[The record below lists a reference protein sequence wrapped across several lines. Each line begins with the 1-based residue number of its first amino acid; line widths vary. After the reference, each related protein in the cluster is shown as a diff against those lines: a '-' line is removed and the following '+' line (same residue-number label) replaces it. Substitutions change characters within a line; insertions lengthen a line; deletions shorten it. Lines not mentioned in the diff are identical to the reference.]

1 MQLVFLLLSYLLWT
15 QLSLHIKKNPATAMK
30 IDRIYRYFAC
40 LLLVVGTLYVHDIQ
54 AVESDPIES
63 LLTLTL
69 EHIKTAP
76 ENAAATL
83 AKLREL
89 EPTFTQTQRDR
100 FYLLSASALGYTGRH
115 KERIDLVNEYIAR
128 VKDPEYRV
136 RFLYHL
142 SSAYTYL
149 GEYEKA
155 LQVMNQSILLLPS
168 LSSMSAKVDTLQASI
183 TLLISL
189 KAYDEALSY
198 ADRMLALQSTGSAHA
213 AQCVGRGDLVEINF
227 LKGDRQ
233 RARSLLPEALAKCE
247 EVGGRFFSL
256 LLNTISCIDLIDSG
270 NYLQGKG
277 AGIHILQEFAKTNQ
291 NSDYLT
297 LLEEALA
304 RANLNTGNLEQAE
317 RFGLLAYQH
326 AKSGN
331 VVQIMEKTAE
341 TMASIKRAQGQF
353 SSSLEYFEAALA
365 LKNRVLDDQLHK
377 NLAYQRVK
385 FDTQDK
391 ANQLSL
397 LEQKNKILAVEREL
411 EKKNNQNLWLAIALV
426 AIILVLLTLWL
437 IKTLQ
442 QKNQFRQY
450 SQTDGLTQAANRM
463 HFMTCANEAFKMR
476 TGSMSVIL
484 FDMDLFKNI
493 NDSFGHATGDW
504 VLKNVCETVKTHLR
518 KVDLFGRLGG
528 EEFGICMPDSNQATA
543 LQLAERCR
551 MAIAMIDTEPSG
563 FRFPLSASFGVATVD
578 SSGLTTFDATL
589 EAADKALYSSKAEG
603 RNCVNVFR

>member
-1 MQLVFLLLSYLLWT
+1 MTSAFKQ
-15 QLSLHIKKNPATAMK
+15 K
-30 IDRIYRYFAC
+30 IFST
-40 LLLVVGTLYVHDIQ
+40 LLLVCGLCLFDAAY
-54 AVESDPIES
+54 ASDSQIDD
-63 LLTLTL
+63 LLSQMAQT
-69 EHIKTAP
+69 IRSAP
-76 ENAAATL
+76 EGQPETL
-83 AKLREL
+83 SKLSQL
-89 EPTFTQTQRDR
+89 EPTFTEAQRNR
-100 FYLLSASALGYTGRH
+100 YYLFLASSYGFKGRH
-115 KERIDLVNEYIAR
+115 KERVELVESRLNLVR
-128 VKDPEYRV
+128 DPDYRV
-136 RFLYHL
+136 RYLYQL
-142 SSAYTYL
+142 SSGYTAL

-155 LQVMNQSILLLPS
+155 LAAINESVILLPKLTNQN
-168 LSSMSAKVDTLQASI
+168 AKVDTLQAAI
-183 TLLISL
+183 TLLNSL
-189 KAYDEALSY
+189 RAYDEALVYSE
-198 ADRMLALQSTGSAHA
+198 RMLALEGEVEKSGSKCIGTGN
-213 AQCVGRGDLVEINF
+213 LVEINF
-227 LKGDRQ
+227 LKGERQ
-233 RARSLLPEALAKCE
+233 RARSLLPEAINICE
-247 EVGGRFFSL
+247 AHGRKFFSL
-256 LLNTISCIDLIDSG
+256 LLQVLACIDLIDSG
-270 NYLQGKG
+270 NYHQGKG
-277 AGIHILQEFAKTNQ
+277 AGLALLVEFSKLNQ
-291 NSDYLT
+291 SSDYLT
-297 LLEEALA
+297 MLEEAIA
-304 RANLNTGNLEQAE
+304 RAFLQTGNLEQAE
-317 RFGLLAYQH
+317 RYGLQAYHH

-331 VVQIMEKTAE
+331 AVQLMEKTAE
-341 TMASIKRAQGQF
+341 SMAGIKRAQGQF
-353 SSSLEYFEAALA
+353 PIALEYFDAALA
-365 LKNRVLDDQLHK
+365 LKNRVLDDQLHR

-476 TGSMSVIL
+476 TGSMSIIL

-563 FRFPLSASFGVATVD
+563 YRFPLSASFGVATVD